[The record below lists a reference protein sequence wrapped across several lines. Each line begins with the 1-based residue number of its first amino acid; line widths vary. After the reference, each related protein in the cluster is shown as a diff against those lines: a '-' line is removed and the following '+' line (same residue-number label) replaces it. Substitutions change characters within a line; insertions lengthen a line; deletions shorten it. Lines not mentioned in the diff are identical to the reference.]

1 VAQGAWYPD
10 RELEQMQS
18 STVVIGAGRVG
29 QTVAARLGA
38 RLHGREGDPDLTG
51 CRRLL
56 IATPDASIRQVCEAL
71 SPRLSAGAAVIHFS
85 GATSIDALD
94 AARGATASVHPLQ
107 TIWPEFG
114 PDQLEG
120 AYAAVTGDS
129 DVGDSLARELGMTPF
144 ALADQAKPL
153 YHAASAFASN
163 YLVTLT
169 HVAVQLLERSGLDH
183 ELARQALRPLQER
196 TLDVADREPTGPIA
210 RGDAATVE
218 AHMRSIGPELAPLY
232 AALGRATLPIVRP
245 SAAAAVEQL
254 L

>member
-1 VAQGAWYPD
+1 
-10 RELEQMQS
+10 MHS

-38 RLHGREGDPDLTG
+38 QLIGRDSAPDLTG

-56 IATPDASIRQVCEAL
+56 IATPDATIGSVCEAL
-71 SPRLSAGAAVIHFS
+71 APRLEAGAAVIHFS
-85 GATSIDALD
+85 GATSIHALD
-94 AARGATASVHPLQ
+94 AAAGPTACVHPLQ
-107 TIWPEFG
+107 TIWPELG

-120 AYAAVTGDS
+120 AYAAVTGTRE
-129 DVGDSLARELGMTPF
+129 VGERLAHELGMTPF
-144 ALADQAKPL
+144 TLADEAKPV

-169 HVAVQLLERSGLDH
+169 QVAIGLMERAGLDR

-196 TLDVADREPTGPIA
+196 TLEVADRPPTGPIA
-210 RGDAATVE
+210 RGDAATVA
-218 AHMRSIGPELAPLY
+218 AHMEAIGAELAPLY
-232 AALGRATLPIVRP
+232 VALGRATLPIVTPP
-245 SAAAAVEQL
+245 SAAAVEHL